1 MPKKAPENMTWLLFF
16 YSVPSKPVSIRMRVW
31 RRLAKSGAIQFK
43 GAVYVL
49 PYNEE
54 HYELFQWLSS
64 EVASM
69 NGEASFVKV
78 ETIETIKDSELIA
91 LFNLQ
96 REKDYYNTGN
106 ALEELE
112 RKLENIKKGA
122 AMQDLKKLSE
132 LFDKYSREFN
142 EVQRVD
148 FFSSNGGNILKQRF
162 EETWDGFKRISG
174 METKIKTVVPR
185 HAEDYQWRTWVTRK
199 KPFVDRMASAWLV
212 KKFIDKSAVFK
223 FIEEKEK
230 EHIDKRDVLFDIAG
244 GEFTHTGTLC
254 TFETL
259 LGSFNL
265 KDKALKKIAEIVHE
279 LDIRDGLH
287 QNPETR
293 GVEEILRGIK
303 KTTKDDAEVL
313 KKGMELFEMLY
324 ASKIKL

>member
-1 MPKKAPENMTWLLFF
+1 MQKNTLKDVAWLLFF
-16 YSVPSKPVSIRMRVW
+16 YSVPSKPVSSRMKVW

-43 GAVYVL
+43 GAVYAL

-96 REKDYYNTGN
+96 REKDYHNIGN

-132 LFDKYSREFN
+132 LFDKSFREFN

-148 FFSSNGGNILKQRF
+148 FFSSKAGNTLKKRF
-162 EETWDGFKRISG
+162 EKAWNDLKNISG
-174 METKIKTVVPR
+174 MEAKVRAVVPR
-185 HAEDYQWRTWVTRK
+185 RAEDYQGRTWVTRK

-212 KKFIDKSAVFK
+212 KKFIDKAAVFK

-230 EHIDKRDVLFDIAG
+230 ERIDKRDVLFDIAG

-259 LGSFNL
+259 LSSFGL

-279 LDIRDGLH
+279 LDIRDDLH
-287 QNPETR
+287 QNPESK
-293 GVEEILRGIK
+293 GIEEILRGIRK
-303 KTTKDDAEVL
+303 AARDDAEVL
-313 KKGMELFEMLY
+313 KKGMEAFEMLY
-324 ASKIKL
+324 ASKTKP

>member
-1 MPKKAPENMTWLLFF
+1 MPKKTPENMTWLLFF
-16 YSVPSKPVSIRMRVW
+16 YSVPSKPVSSRMRVW
-31 RRLAKSGAIQFK
+31 RRLAKSGAIQYK
-43 GAVYVL
+43 GAVYAL

-78 ETIETIKDSELIA
+78 ETIETMKDSELIA

-96 REKDYYNTGN
+96 REKDYRNIGN

-132 LFDKYSREFN
+132 LFDKSSREFT
-142 EVQRVD
+142 EVQKVD
-148 FFSSNGGNILKQRF
+148 FFTSKAGNALKKRF
-162 EETWDGFKRISG
+162 EKAGNDIKKISG
-174 METKIKTVVPR
+174 MDAKVRTVVPSR
-185 HAEDYQWRTWVTRK
+185 AEDYQERTWVTRK

-212 KKFIDKSAVFK
+212 KKFIDKKAVFK

-230 EHIDKRDVLFDIAG
+230 EPVDKCDVLFDMAG

-259 LGSFNL
+259 LSSFSL
-265 KDKALKKIAEIVHE
+265 KDKVLKKIAEFVHE

-287 QNPETR
+287 QNPETK
-293 GVEEILRGIK
+293 GIEEILRGII
-303 KTTKDDAEVL
+303 KTTGDDAEAL
-313 KKGMELFEMLY
+313 KRGMEVFEMLY
-324 ASKIKL
+324 ASKTNP